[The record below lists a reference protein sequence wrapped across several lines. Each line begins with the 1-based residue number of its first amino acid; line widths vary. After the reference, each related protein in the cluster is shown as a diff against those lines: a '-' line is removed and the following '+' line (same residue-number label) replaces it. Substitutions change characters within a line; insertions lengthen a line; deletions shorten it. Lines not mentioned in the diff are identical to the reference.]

1 MNDRDQKLLWES
13 YMESKSEDTGHDKK
27 EHSDKDEEK
36 KGKHDDGDGKT
47 EKCDFVPC
55 KEGTDGKTDDL
66 TEKEKFKFAAHA
78 AKQGKGPL
86 ADKDKSD
93 DTDEKDVKEEMNNM
107 EFSAIGRETPEQ
119 LVFDAV
125 LSWMRADTEGLVTPE
140 DMEGYSMSTAFD
152 DAKDFI
158 KQALQDISFSEVKAH
173 MNSTV
178 DMGAGYNDP
187 EEMAFQ
193 QSVDDDVRLD
203 DSRLSDM
210 PPRQPGV

>member
-13 YMESKSEDTGHDKK
+13 YMESKSEKKDHDDK
-27 EHSDKDEEK
+27 EHSEEEK
-36 KGKHDDGDGKT
+36 KKKGKYDDGDGKT
-47 EKCDFVPC
+47 ERCDFVPC

-66 TEKEKFKFAAHA
+66 TEKEKFKFASHA

-86 ADKDKSD
+86 ADKDKD
-93 DTDEKDVKEEMNNM
+93 DHEDKDVKEEMNNM
-107 EFSAIGRETPEQ
+107 EFSAIGRENPEQ
-119 LVFDAV
+119 LVFNAV
-125 LSWMRADTEGLVTPE
+125 LSWMRADTEGLTTPE

-178 DMGAGYNDP
+178 DMGAGYDDP
-187 EEMAFQ
+187 EEMAVQ
-193 QSVDDDVRLD
+193 QLVDDDIGM
-203 DSRLSDM
+203 SDM